1 MPLIGFFLIVTGL
14 IMNVQVLRRPR
25 GEGVVAAQV
34 MGSAPWLISVA
45 IIALGILVLTIA
57 R

>member
-1 MPLIGFFLIVTGL
+1 MPIIGFFLIVTGL
-14 IMNVQVLRRPR
+14 VMNVQVLRRPR
-25 GEGVVAAQV
+25 GQGIAAAQV

-45 IIALGILVLTIA
+45 IIAVGILVLTIA

>member
-45 IIALGILVLTIA
+45 IIAVGILVLTIA

>member
-1 MPLIGFFLIVTGL
+1 MPIIGFFLIVTGL
-14 IMNVQVLRRPR
+14 VMNVQVLRRRR
-25 GEGVVAAQV
+25 GEGTEASQV

-45 IIALGILVLTIA
+45 IIAVGVLLLVIV

>member
-34 MGSAPWLISVA
+34 MGSAPWSISVA
-45 IIALGILVLTIA
+45 IIAVGILVLTIA

>member
-1 MPLIGFFLIVTGL
+1 MPIVGFFLVVTGL
-14 IMNVQVLRRPR
+14 VMNVQVLRRPR
-25 GEGVVAAQV
+25 GDGIAAPQV

-45 IIALGILVLTIA
+45 LIAVGVLFLVIA